1 MRLPIN
7 LSSLSAARLGTAWQV
22 PAPPGRAW
30 RVTARQHKGP
40 FGAERKRQMHIARVT
55 LRSKTPYS
63 QSRNI
68 DPLEHPAKPK
78 ETKDAYEERTWSK
91 RLHVDSNGY
100 VFIPPTAFENAIR
113 EAAKRLA
120 ISVPGK
126 GKTLYS
132 KYFEA
137 GIQIPEGITLSVKAE
152 DVKGER
158 LFVPSDGKPG
168 GGKRVYKRFP
178 RIDSWS
184 GGLTIYIFDDIIPES
199 VFRRVLESSGDLVGI
214 GRFRPQSRGFYGR
227 YSVESFQ
234 WIEDG
239 SAALAGAAE

>member
-1 MRLPIN
+1 
-7 LSSLSAARLGTAWQV
+7 
-22 PAPPGRAW
+22 
-30 RVTARQHKGP
+30 
-40 FGAERKRQMHIARVT
+40 MHIAKVK
-55 LRSKTPYS
+55 LKSATPYS

-68 DPLEHPAKPK
+68 DPLEFPKKPK
-78 ETKDAYEERTWSK
+78 ETHDAAEERLWRN
-91 RLHVDSNGY
+91 RLHVNADGH
-100 VFIPPTAFENAIR
+100 VFIPATCFENAIR

-137 GIQIPEGITLSVKAE
+137 GIQIPEGITLSIKGD

-158 LFVPSDGKPG
+158 LFVPSDGRPG

-178 RIDSWS
+178 RIDEWEGS
-184 GGLTIYIFDDIIPES
+184 LTIYVFDDLIPEA
-199 VFRRVLESSGDLVGI
+199 VFRKVLESSGFLVGI
-214 GRFRPQSRGFYGR
+214 GRFRPQNRGFYGR
-227 YSVESFQ
+227 YTVESFT

-239 SAALAGAAE
+239 ESALDAAAE

>member
-1 MRLPIN
+1 
-7 LSSLSAARLGTAWQV
+7 
-22 PAPPGRAW
+22 
-30 RVTARQHKGP
+30 
-40 FGAERKRQMHIARVT
+40 MHIAKVE
-55 LRSKTPYS
+55 LKSATPYS
-63 QSRNI
+63 QSKNI
-68 DPLEHPAKPK
+68 DPLDYPKKPK
-78 ETKDAYEERTWSK
+78 ETHDAYEERVWSK
-91 RLHVDSNGY
+91 RLHTDDKGNV
-100 VFIPPTAFENAIR
+100 VIPPTAFENAIR

-137 GIQIPEGITLSVKAE
+137 GIQVPEGITLPIKAT
-152 DVKGER
+152 DVRGER
-158 LFVPSDGKPG
+158 LFVPSDGRPG

-184 GGLTIYIFDDIIPES
+184 GEIVIYVFDDLIPES
-199 VFRRVLESSGDLVGI
+199 VFRKVIESSGFLVGI

-227 YSVESFQ
+227 YTVESFS

-239 SAALAGAAE
+239 DSLVAEAAE

>member
-1 MRLPIN
+1 
-7 LSSLSAARLGTAWQV
+7 
-22 PAPPGRAW
+22 
-30 RVTARQHKGP
+30 
-40 FGAERKRQMHIARVT
+40 MHIARAK
-55 LRSKTPYS
+55 LKSASPYS

-68 DPLEHPAKPK
+68 DPMDHPKKPK
-78 ETKDAYEERTWSK
+78 ETHDAAEERLWRN
-91 RLHVDSNGY
+91 RLHVDSTGH

-137 GIQIPEGITLSVKAE
+137 GIQIPEGIRLSVKAD
-152 DVKGER
+152 DVPGER
-158 LFVPSDGKPG
+158 LFVPSDGRAG

-178 RIDSWS
+178 RIDGWQ
-184 GGLTIYIFDDIIPES
+184 GELMIYVFDDLIPEA
-199 VFRRVLESSGDLVGI
+199 VFRKVLESSGQLVGI

-227 YSVESFQ
+227 YTVESFS
-234 WIEDG
+234 WIDDG
-239 SAALAGAAE
+239 DALVAAAE

>member
-1 MRLPIN
+1 
-7 LSSLSAARLGTAWQV
+7 
-22 PAPPGRAW
+22 
-30 RVTARQHKGP
+30 
-40 FGAERKRQMHIARVT
+40 MHIAKVE
-55 LRSKTPYS
+55 LKSATPYS
-63 QSRNI
+63 QSKNI
-68 DPLEHPAKPK
+68 DPLDYPKKPK
-78 ETKDAYEERTWSK
+78 ETHDAYEERVWSK
-91 RLHVDSNGY
+91 RLHTDDKGNV
-100 VFIPPTAFENAIR
+100 VIPPTAFENAIR

-137 GIQIPEGITLSVKAE
+137 GIQVPEGITLSLKAT
-152 DVKGER
+152 DVRGER
-158 LFVPSDGKPG
+158 LFVPSDGRPG

-184 GGLTIYIFDDIIPES
+184 GEIMIYVFDDLIPES
-199 VFRRVLESSGDLVGI
+199 VFRKVIESSGFLVGI

-227 YSVESFQ
+227 YTVESFS

-239 SAALAGAAE
+239 DSLVAEAAE

>member
-1 MRLPIN
+1 
-7 LSSLSAARLGTAWQV
+7 
-22 PAPPGRAW
+22 
-30 RVTARQHKGP
+30 
-40 FGAERKRQMHIARVT
+40 MHIARVT
-55 LRSKTPYS
+55 LKSATPYS

-68 DPLEHPAKPK
+68 DPLEHPKKSK
-78 ETKDAYEERTWSK
+78 ETHDAAEERLWRN
-91 RLHVDSNGY
+91 RLHVDASGH

-137 GIQIPEGITLSVKAE
+137 GIQVPDGITLSLKAE

-158 LFVPSDGKPG
+158 LFVPSDGRAG

-178 RIDSWS
+178 RIDSWEGS
-184 GGLTIYIFDDIIPES
+184 LTIYVFDDIITEP
-199 VFRRVLESSGDLVGI
+199 VFRKVIESSGVLVGI

-227 YSVESFQ
+227 YTIESFS
-234 WIEDG
+234 WIDDG
-239 SAALAGAAE
+239 DSVVAAAE

>member
-1 MRLPIN
+1 
-7 LSSLSAARLGTAWQV
+7 
-22 PAPPGRAW
+22 
-30 RVTARQHKGP
+30 
-40 FGAERKRQMHIARVT
+40 MHIARVK
-55 LRSKTPYS
+55 LVSGSVYS

-68 DPLEHPAKPK
+68 DPMDFPKKPK
-78 ETKDAYEERTWSK
+78 ETHDVAEERLWRNRMHTDAK
-91 RLHVDSNGY
+91 GY

-137 GIQIPEGITLSVKAE
+137 GIQIPEGITLGILAK
-152 DVKGER
+152 DVPGER
-158 LFVPSDGKPG
+158 LFVPSDGRAG

-178 RIDSWS
+178 RIESWE
-184 GGLTIYIFDDIIPES
+184 GNLTIYVHDDLIPEA
-199 VFRRVLESSGDLVGI
+199 VFRKVLESSGQLVGI

-227 YSVESFQ
+227 YTVDEFSWV
-234 WIEDG
+234 EDG
-239 SAALAGAAE
+239 DSLVAAAE